1 MNSKLP
7 FKKIISSV
15 LSVLI
20 VFSCSFAA
28 YGETV
33 EQQIELSLAPMYSEE
48 YDIELSNSLTPFQER
63 LAESINTQL
72 KAYKKEV
79 DISDFYLPYTEANK
93 RLIVTILSGELPE
106 CFHISVSF
114 YIRYNNRY
122 ITGIIPTYEYTYAEY
137 TKMLGECEA
146 KARALLN
153 GIEGNDFLTDEEKLL
168 LIHDRIALNCEYD
181 PLVLLDKDDPHISHT
196 MYGVLGLGVAVCQ
209 GYAIAYGY
217 LLDKIGIKNSYCS
230 STALCHAWNI
240 VYLENK
246 AYHVDITWDD
256 AAWDMSGRVYH
267 NNFLLS
273 SDALWET
280 GHKAYD
286 YDTSPMSN
294 KYDNYFWQDSYTAF
308 TLVDNNIYYI
318 DNVSGAV
325 KRKIDGRVLFSVDKK
340 WMVDSSRYWTGNYA
354 KLDTDGKD
362 LLYSLS
368 DGIYRYN
375 LESGTSAKIYS
386 PVLPDSHNIFGFTLD
401 GGEMIVEACYSPNYD
416 ENTKINYTKR
426 ITYYPADASSFDHI
440 PGDINGDAAV
450 RLADLVNL
458 SQYIAGWDVYVNAVA
473 LDVNNDKTVD
483 LRDVSHLAK
492 LVAKWES
499 VVAY

>member
-48 YDIELSNSLTPFQER
+48 YDIELSKGLTFYQEI

-106 CFHISVSF
+106 CFHIGVSF
-114 YIRYNNRY
+114 AISYNYRY

-168 LIHDRIALNCEYD
+168 LLHDRIALNCEYD
-181 PLVLLDKDDPHISHT
+181 PVVLLDKGDPRISHT

-217 LLDKIGIKNSYCS
+217 LLDKIGIENSYCS
-230 STALCHAWNI
+230 STRLNHAWNI

-273 SDALWET
+273 TAALRAN

-286 YDTSPMSN
+286 FETTPTDTT
-294 KYDNYFWQDSYTAF
+294 YDNYFWQNSSTAF

-318 DNVSGAV
+318 DNVNGAV
-325 KRKIDGRVLFSVDKK
+325 KRKSDGQIIFSVNKK
-340 WMVDSSRYWTGNYA
+340 WMADSSKYWTGNFA

-362 LLYSLS
+362 LLYSLG

-375 LESGTSAKIYS
+375 LVSGSSAKIYS
-386 PVLPDSHNIFGFTLD
+386 PVLPEGHNIFGFTLD
-401 GGEMIVEACYSPNYD
+401 GGEMIVEACDSPNYD

-426 ITYYPADASSFDHI
+426 ITYYPADANSFDHI
-440 PGDINGDAAV
+440 PGDINGDNSV
-450 RLADLVNL
+450 GLADLVSL
-458 SQYIAGWDVYVNAVA
+458 SQYMAGWNVYVSAVA
-473 LDVNNDKTVD
+473 MDVNNDKTVD